1 MTLKPHQ
8 ARAGGSVQV
17 LCSVTHCTCV
27 ILVAHLLPVRPGTV
41 GGGDPTESPERSRRG
56 VQRGTRTGKRKGV
69 VWWPE
74 DWALRE
80 PEGSSLGHRWLKDGF
95 AQQGT
100 FELSFQRAAGFFFP
114 GRDERG

>member
-8 ARAGGSVQV
+8 ARAGGVSSSAL
-17 LCSVTHCTCV
+17 LCHSLYMC
-27 ILVAHLLPVRPGTV
+27 HLGGTPAPCQTWNG